1 MNDKTIN
8 VNTQNKKK
16 KHSKTQKLI
25 AKHIKMRCMVIQRS
39 VLQGGGTATT

>member
-16 KHSKTQKLI
+16 NTQKPKNSL
-25 AKHIKMRCMVIQRS
+25 QRT
-39 VLQGGGTATT
+39 LK